1 MKAYHSLKGS
11 IEAMDVYSHRDEI
24 RIDEREI
31 SESLSD
37 RRINKFKIIIIM

>member
-11 IEAMDVYSHRDEI
+11 IEAMDVYSHRGEI

-31 SESLSD
+31 SKGLASAARLCA
-37 RRINKFKIIIIM
+37 RR